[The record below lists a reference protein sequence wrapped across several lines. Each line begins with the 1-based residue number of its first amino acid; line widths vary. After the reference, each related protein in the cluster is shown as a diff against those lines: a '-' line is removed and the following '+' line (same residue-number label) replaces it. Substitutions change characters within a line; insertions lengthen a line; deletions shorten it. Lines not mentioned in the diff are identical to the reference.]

1 MPSLAKTRPLRR
13 NIRMLGNL
21 LGEVI
26 AEQEGQDVFDLE
38 EEIRSRTKNLRRRPS
53 TSIRRQLH
61 ELIRRMTPAMMIP
74 ILRAFATYF
83 QLVNTAEQHH
93 RVQRLRSYR
102 LATPPTAP
110 SGSIEDTLRKL
121 KITVSSN
128 QLADVLDRLVIS
140 PVFTAHPTEVM
151 RRSVLEKHSRIWQL
165 LEQLDRED
173 LLPQESDA
181 LQQDIKRHITSLW
194 QTEGPRTFEI
204 SVLDELY
211 NGLHYFKKVLF
222 RTMPLYYREIE
233 RSLREVYPDWTS
245 RVPSFV
251 RFGSWIGGD
260 RDGNPFVTAAT
271 TWKVLQIQSVTI
283 LDLYLHS
290 VEEMFVQHSEST
302 GIAGVSEE
310 LLESIRKDEAML
322 ADLPD
327 VVNVRNKSETYR
339 AKIALMYS
347 KLRRRRQYFDGSTND
362 IIGGYR
368 TADDF
373 LQDLLI
379 INRSLRGHRGE
390 ILADGQLADLI
401 RNVETFGFHLVTLD
415 IRQHS
420 SMHRKSLSEIARQN
434 GVAYTDMGDDQ
445 REAWLTDRIQ
455 ADGEI
460 AIREAELSAEAKEVL
475 ATFRAMKRALTEI
488 SPKAIRSYVISMTS
502 STADLLEVL
511 YLMKLVGL
519 LDVVKPEWASALDI
533 VPLFETIADL
543 RGAAAIMDHAY
554 ENDAYHRHL
563 DARGRRQEI
572 MIGYSDSSKDGG
584 ILQSSW
590 ELYRAQEELATL
602 SSRCHVD
609 WMFFHGRG
617 GTVGRGGGPEYQ
629 AILSLPRNAINAK
642 IKITEQGEVISLK
655 YAQPEIAQRSLE
667 LTTSAM
673 LVAACENL
681 RTRTRDRKQQKLW
694 LRTYERVANAG
705 HQKYRE
711 TIYDSDE
718 LGSYFQ
724 QATPIGEIAKMHIGS
739 RPAKR
744 VETNRIED
752 LRAIPWVFG
761 WTQTRHLVPA
771 WMGVGS
777 GLSWFLSASSREIRW
792 APHDRRT
799 RVALLRRMYRTLP
812 FFRALI
818 DNIQMTLAKAD
829 FDIAHEYARLVKPE
843 ELGRRVYNDLR
854 EEFEL
859 TREMVLLIT
868 GQQKILDNNITLQ
881 RSIELRNPYVDPMSY
896 IQVELLRRLRSGAPA
911 PDEEAELERA
921 VFLSING
928 IAAGLRNTG

>member
-26 AEQEGQDVFDLE
+26 TEQEGQDVIDLE
-38 EEIRSRTKNLRRRPS
+38 EEIRAQTKNLRRRPS
-53 TSIRRQLH
+53 TSIRLQLH

-102 LATPPTAP
+102 LVTPPTAP

-121 KITVSSN
+121 KSTVSAN
-128 QLADVLDRLVIS
+128 QLAVVFDCLVIS
-140 PVFTAHPTEVM
+140 PVFTAHPTEAM

-165 LEQLDRED
+165 LEHLDRRD
-173 LLPQESDA
+173 LLPQESDMQ
-181 LQQDIKRHITSLW
+181 QQDIKRHITSLW

-211 NGLHYFKKVLF
+211 NGLYYFKKVLF
-222 RTMPLYYREIE
+222 RTMPLYYKEVE

-245 RVPSFV
+245 RVPSFI

-260 RDGNPFVTAAT
+260 RDGNPFVTAAI

-290 VEEMFVQHSEST
+290 VEEMFVQHSESAS
-302 GIAGVSEE
+302 IVGVSEE
-310 LLESIRKDEAML
+310 LLESIRQDEAML

-327 VVNVRNKSETYR
+327 VVNVRNKNETYR

-347 KLRRRRQYFDGSTND
+347 KLRKRRQYLDSSTDD
-362 IIGGYR
+362 IIGSYR

-401 RNVETFGFHLVTLD
+401 RDVETFGFHLVTLD

-420 SMHRKSLSEIARQN
+420 SMHRKSISEIARQS
-434 GVAYTDMGDDQ
+434 GVAYSDMSDGK
-445 REAWLTDRIQ
+445 RETWLTGCIQ
-455 ADGEI
+455 AEGKVAVDES
-460 AIREAELSAEAKEVL
+460 RLSAEAKEVL
-475 ATFRAMKRALTEI
+475 ETFRVIRRAVSEI
-488 SPKAIRSYVISMTS
+488 SPEAIRSYVISMTS
-502 STADLLEVL
+502 STTDLLEVL

-519 LDVVKPEWASALDI
+519 LEAGKPDWVSDLDI

-554 ENDAYHRHL
+554 ENHAYRRHL

-590 ELYRAQEELATL
+590 ELYRAQEELAAL
-602 SSRCHVD
+602 SSRHHVD

-629 AILSLPRNAINAK
+629 AILSLPRSAINTK

-673 LVAACENL
+673 LVAGCESL
-681 RTRTRDRKQQKLW
+681 RAPTRDRKQDKLW
-694 LRTYERVANAG
+694 LQTYERVANAG
-705 HQKYRE
+705 HRKYRK
-711 TIYDSDE
+711 TIHGSDE
-718 LGSYFQ
+718 LVSYFQ
-724 QATPIGEIAKMHIGS
+724 QATPIGEIVKMHIGS

-744 VETNRIED
+744 ADTNRIED

-792 APHDRRT
+792 APRDRRS
-799 RVALLRRMYRTLP
+799 RVALLRRMYRMWP
-812 FFRALI
+812 FFSALI

-829 FDIAHEYARLVKPE
+829 FEIALEYARLVKPE
-843 ELGRRVYNDLR
+843 DLGRRVYNALR

-868 GQQKILDNNITLQ
+868 RQRKILDNNVTLQ

-896 IQVELLRRLRSGAPA
+896 IQVELLRRLRSGSYP
-911 PDEEAELERA
+911 PGETDELERA